1 MASHVYVCQVMIIFK
16 RRSVQAHLVFS
27 SLFNLRP
34 GIFFVSDIFFP
45 LFLLSVHVVAG
56 AVTVRWWAWLGL
68 AGLEWAVLGDWTGQH
83 SIPHIGPLE
92 GKLLQGL
99 DGRLYALE
107 FTRLMA
113 RDANYVPQPAGGACV
128 RV

>member
-1 MASHVYVCQVMIIFK
+1 MIIFK

-34 GIFFVSDIFFP
+34 GIFFVSDIFFST
-45 LFLLSVHVVAG
+45 LSSVCASGRWCPNRSLAG
-56 AVTVRWWAWLGL
+56 LARLGS
-68 AGLEWAVLGDWTGQH
+68 AGLEWAVPGYWTGQH